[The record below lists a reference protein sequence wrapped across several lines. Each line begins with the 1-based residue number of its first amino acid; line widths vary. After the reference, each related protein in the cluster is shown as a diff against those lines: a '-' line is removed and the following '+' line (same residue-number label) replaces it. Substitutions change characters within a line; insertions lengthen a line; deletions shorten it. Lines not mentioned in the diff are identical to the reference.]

1 MKREAAFS
9 SSLGPVFH
17 RYVELKRVLGRDFSL
32 GSQVLHSLDQ
42 FLGDP
47 DNNSPGLTS
56 RAFQQ
61 WCRAQEKV
69 SSRVRRS
76 RMRTV
81 YNFCLYRRRTE
92 PRCFVP
98 DLSLFPLA
106 HPGIKPY
113 IFSESDTARLLAASS
128 RLRRF
133 STSPLRP
140 EVIGLAISL
149 LYTTEMRRG
158 ELLGLTVSDY
168 DSKEGT
174 LLIRDSKFHKS
185 RVLPLHQDMV
195 NEINH
200 HLQLRRKWHLPMKSE
215 TPLIWNSIGGGRP
228 YTGTGL
234 RLSLRTLFHQCS
246 FPYAT
251 LSHYTPVRA
260 NKVPIFA
267 VDFGWYTPIH
277 KSRVSY
283 IDKSICNLYIL
294 ATPVVEIVSGLT
306 SSQAL
311 VLLQGSGLRHVS
323 CVTTMLGARWS
334 VWECTRRHDAMCST

>member
-9 SSLGPVFH
+9 SSLGPVFR

-47 DNNSPGLTS
+47 DNNSPDLTS
-56 RAFQQ
+56 KAFQQ

-69 SSRVRRS
+69 SSGVRRS

-92 PRCFVP
+92 PHCFVP

-149 LYTTEMRRG
+149 LYT
-158 ELLGLTVSDY
+158 
-168 DSKEGT
+168 
-174 LLIRDSKFHKS
+174 
-185 RVLPLHQDMV
+185 
-195 NEINH
+195 
-200 HLQLRRKWHLPMKSE
+200 
-215 TPLIWNSIGGGRP
+215 
-228 YTGTGL
+228 
-234 RLSLRTLFHQCS
+234 
-246 FPYAT
+246 
-251 LSHYTPVRA
+251 
-260 NKVPIFA
+260 
-267 VDFGWYTPIH
+267 
-277 KSRVSY
+277 
-283 IDKSICNLYIL
+283 
-294 ATPVVEIVSGLT
+294 
-306 SSQAL
+306 
-311 VLLQGSGLRHVS
+311 
-323 CVTTMLGARWS
+323 
-334 VWECTRRHDAMCST
+334 

>member
-1 MKREAAFS
+1 MKSEAAFS
-9 SSLGPVFH
+9 SSLGPIFR

-32 GSQVLHSLDQ
+32 GSRVLHSLDQ

-47 DNNSPGLTS
+47 DNNSPDLTS

-106 HPGIKPY
+106 HPGIRPY

-149 LYTTEMRRG
+149 LYTTGIRRG

-200 HLQLRRKWHLPMKSE
+200 HLQLRRKWRLPMKSE

-228 YTGTGL
+228 YTATGL
-234 RLSLRTLFHQCS
+234 RVSLRTLFHLCNIRTAKGPFPRIHDFRFS
-246 FPYAT
+246 FAANALLRWY
-251 LSHYTPVRA
+251 RA
-260 NKVPIFA
+260 G
-267 VDFGWYTPIH
+267 VDVGSKLPF
-277 KSRVSY
+277 
-283 IDKSICNLYIL
+283 L
-294 ATPVVEIVSGLT
+294 ATYLG
-306 SSQAL
+306 
-311 VLLQGSGLRHVS
+311 HVS
-323 CVTTMLGARWS
+323 IASTYYYLQFIEPLRTLASKRFADHYEKLVTPPGS
-334 VWECTRRHDAMCST
+334 KEGRR